1 MLKFKENTCSKGTCR
16 PNQNMLFISNKHVLW
31 ESTQFPKCVS
41 AQHYLVC
48 CENTKNQWL
57 FGIFVFEHQEGIHWA
72 YEKMVRS
79 IFITILSPTINAPPN
94 QPKMIM
100 PCTSR
105 VLRLGPQS
113 HRRLES
119 AESLRCMSSRSA
131 AFNEVL
137 RLAGSKIW
145 QFQLRQKGCRSL
157 QSMVLRL
164 SRKNAM
170 STVGMK
176 MWQFSRCERRRQKK
190 ICSTSNRIISGIWWC
205 YRMTRLWQVTGWS
218 CDYFKQLK
226 ESTQNWSNLS
236 PIDRFFPPLEKNQRF
251 PLPSRKPI
259 G

>member
-1 MLKFKENTCSKGTCR
+1 
-16 PNQNMLFISNKHVLW
+16 
-31 ESTQFPKCVS
+31 
-41 AQHYLVC
+41 
-48 CENTKNQWL
+48 
-57 FGIFVFEHQEGIHWA
+57 
-72 YEKMVRS
+72 MVRS

-94 QPKMIM
+94 QQKMIM

-176 MWQFSRCERRRQKK
+176 MWQFSRCERRRQNKNLQYFQQHYLRNLVWQDYDKSPGGHAITLTIKGIPHK
-190 ICSTSNRIISGIWWC
+190 IG
-205 YRMTRLWQVTGWS
+205 
-218 CDYFKQLK
+218 
-226 ESTQNWSNLS
+226 SNLS
-236 PIDRFFPPLEKNQRF
+236 PIDRHQGSPLDRLGSDPMWVNTPKSYSF
-251 PLPSRKPI
+251 A
-259 G
+259 